1 MRNVWVCVLSA
12 ILLAGC
18 GHKAV
23 YGPMNGQSGFAEQRI
38 EQNRFR
44 VMFHGDSS
52 TSRETV
58 ENFLL
63 YRSAELTVQNGYDYF
78 IIEEGGTDIARS
90 LSYTG
95 AGPLYGYYP
104 YGYHRFPYYAYGY
117 AWAHDASFRETR
129 RFEAHAYILMY
140 QGPKPEDRALAF
152 DAREVI
158 SNLKGRVEPARP
170 LP

>member
-1 MRNVWVCVLSA
+1 MRLAIVAVLATISLSA
-12 ILLAGC
+12 C
-18 GHKAV
+18 GHTSV
-23 YGPMNGQSGFAEQRI
+23 YAPMDGRYGFAEQRI

-63 YRSAELTVQNGYDYF
+63 YRAAELTLENGYDYF
-78 IIEEGGTDIARS
+78 LIEEGGTDIARS
-90 LSYTG
+90 LTYIGPG
-95 AGPLYGYYP
+95 AVYGYYP
-104 YGYHRFPYYAYGY
+104 YGYHRFPYYAFGY
-117 AWAHDASFRETR
+117 SWAYDTSYRENR

-140 QGPKPEDRALAF
+140 PGKKPADEPLAF
-152 DAREVI
+152 DAREVV

-170 LP
+170 RM